1 VTVLT
6 YYAPQALDAEVP
18 YWGASGTLK
27 PLLHPSD
34 VRPVTAK
41 LLSPKNNLLERKGAL
56 EDDVRAL
63 WSGNNQA

>member
-41 LLSPKNNLLERKGAL
+41 LLSPKNNL
-56 EDDVRAL
+56 
-63 WSGNNQA
+63 S